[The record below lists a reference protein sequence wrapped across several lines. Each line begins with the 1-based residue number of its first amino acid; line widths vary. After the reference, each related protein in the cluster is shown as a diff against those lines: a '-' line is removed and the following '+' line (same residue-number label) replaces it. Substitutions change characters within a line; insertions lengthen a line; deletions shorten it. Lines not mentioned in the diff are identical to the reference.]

1 MSLIYSRSPFFIQ
14 SPTGDSTTVSL
25 YVWNGNS
32 SDVPTS
38 AQYTLT
44 KAHNSS
50 GKATFEVSELIRDYV
65 DQSFNGDYV
74 TEAVWVYI
82 SKSVTTGGGG
92 GTVTSDKYLATD
104 GYIDEDFVQYWITNS
119 DNNLKSDEV
128 LMSND
133 YISVPE
139 DTTAVIPTKDADMAV
154 FYKDGEVK
162 FISKLDNN
170 LVDNV
175 NPIDGWSAENV
186 SITEA
191 NIESPIGT
199 RDVSKI
205 TENSLNTFHFAS
217 KVLTPPASTNLV
229 YTIFLKKGTRTHA
242 YMYFRTYNNNNRYG
256 IAVNLENGT
265 ITDTEQSGAPTNVV
279 TDVVSYSDD
288 WYRAKI
294 RMYNVTGSTTL
305 LVGGD
310 DNGVITGGVNNTYQG
325 NGSGYIYVWGAQLEV
340 GDLET
345 PFDLNDSNSSGAIN
359 YATSAGQSASTFY
372 ARVMK
377 DGGTIIDENC
387 SDDIMEYVSE
397 LDIDEAHVIKSDGKV
412 EVISVETLPCNK
424 YENVKLTFVNKFG
437 ALQDIHFSAKTTE
450 SMSAKGSSYNSINFD
465 YDNLSNNYGSHS
477 VRDFNKNATVRHT
490 LNTDHLHESYSEVF
504 RQLIVSEEV
513 WMEHKGAVKPV
524 NVTTNSLQKKTHANN
539 GLVQFTVSV
548 KESHSLINN
557 IR

>member
-162 FISKLDNN
+162 FISE
-170 LVDNV
+170 LVDKNKISSSNDFTLNWGLGSALSLTEGQQSDVTNNNDAWLLSSNGSSGFSALSHSVSFSGTHTYSVFAKKGTNSVISLRSLSGTDCKAEFNLDSGTVISKANV
-175 NPIDGWSAENV
+175 I
-186 SITEA
+186 EA
-191 NIESPIGT
+191 NIKRDAGDWFRVYMTFSASNSNIYIYPNPIGT
-199 RDVSKI
+199 AD
-205 TENSLNTFHFAS
+205 A
-217 KVLTPPASTNLV
+217 
-229 YTIFLKKGTRTHA
+229 
-242 YMYFRTYNNNNRYG
+242 
-256 IAVNLENGT
+256 
-265 ITDTEQSGAPTNVV
+265 
-279 TDVVSYSDD
+279 
-288 WYRAKI
+288 
-294 RMYNVTGSTTL
+294 
-305 LVGGD
+305 GD
-310 DNGVITGGVNNTYQG
+310 I
-325 NGSGYIYVWGAQLEV
+325 YIQNAQLET
-340 GDLET
+340 GALTEY
-345 PFDLNDSNSSGAIN
+345 NGSDSHSSGAIN

-377 DGGTIIDENC
+377 DRGTIIDENC

-397 LDIDEAHVIKSDGKV
+397 LDIDEAHIIKSDGKV

-424 YENVKLTFVNKFG
+424 YENVRLTFVNKFG

-450 SMSAKGSSYNSINFD
+450 SMNGKGSSYNSINFD

-477 VRDFNKNATVRHT
+477 VRDFNKNATVSHT
-490 LNTDHLHESYSEVF
+490 LNTDYLHESYSEVF

-513 WMEHKGAVKPV
+513 WMEHKGSVKPV

>member
-14 SPTGDSTTVSL
+14 STSGSTATVSL

-82 SKSVTTGGGG
+82 SMVDGAGTGVSG
-92 GTVTSDKYLATD
+92 KYLATD
-104 GYIDEDFVQYWITNS
+104 GYIDEDFVQYWS
-119 DNNLKSDEV
+119 KSGNNLKSDEV

-139 DTTAVIPTKDADMAV
+139 DTTAVIPTKDAEMAV

-162 FISKLDNN
+162 YISELADKN
-170 LVDNV
+170 LQDS
-175 NPIDGWSAENV
+175 DLSSWSPV
-186 SITEA
+186 STTITYDYSV
-191 NIESPIGT
+191 SPIGSSGSVLVDLSNQNGS
-199 RDVSKI
+199 RVSFN
-205 TENSLNTFHFAS
+205 NSLTDG
-217 KVLTPPASTNLV
+217 TR
-229 YTIFLKKGTRTHA
+229 YTYSLHYKGTAGEKT
-242 YMYFRTYNNNNRYG
+242 YMYVLPQG
-256 IAVNLENGT
+256 GSAVAAGKL
-265 ITDTEQSGAPTNVV
+265 ITF
-279 TDVVSYSDD
+279 
-288 WYRAKI
+288 
-294 RMYNVTGSTTL
+294 TGSWQREYVTFTA
-305 LVGGD
+305 G
-310 DNGVITGGVNNTYQG
+310 NTNNYTYLFDTRQD
-325 NGSGYIYVWGAQLEV
+325 SSTDASSFEVWGNQLEV
-340 GDLET
+340 GQTMT
-345 PFDLNDSNSSGAIN
+345 PYSAKDTESIGAIN

-377 DGGTIIDENC
+377 DGGTIIDEKC

-397 LDIDEAHVIKSDGKV
+397 LDIDEAHIIKSDGKV
-412 EVISVETLPCNK
+412 EVVSVETLPCNK
-424 YENVKLTFVNKFG
+424 YENVRLTFVNKFG

-450 SMSAKGSSYNSINFD
+450 SMTRKGEHYNSINFD
-465 YDNLSNNYGSHS
+465 YDNLSNNYGRHS
-477 VRDFNKNATVRHT
+477 VRNFNNNATIRHT
-490 LNTDHLHESYSEVF
+490 LNTDYVHESYSEVF
-504 RQLIVSEEV
+504 RQLIVSEQV

-524 NVTTNSLQKKTHANN
+524 NVTTDSLQKKTHANN
-539 GLVQFTVSV
+539 GLVQFTISV

>member
-1 MSLIYSRSPFFIQ
+1 MSLIYTRSPFFIQ
-14 SPTGDSTTVSL
+14 STSGDSTIVSL

-32 SDVPTS
+32 SSVPSS

-44 KAHNSS
+44 KTHNSS

-82 SKSVTTGGGG
+82 SMSVSSGGGG
-92 GTVTSDKYLATD
+92 GTVSSDKYLATD
-104 GYIDEDFVQYWITNS
+104 GYIDEDFVQYWSSNS

-162 FISKLDNN
+162 YISELANKN
-170 LVDNV
+170 L
-175 NPIDGWSAENV
+175 IDYSEDFSSWDKTNV
-186 SITEA
+186 SVSE
-191 NIESPIGT
+191 EPIQPPLDGNKA
-199 RDVSKI
+199 SKMS
-205 TENSLNTFHFAS
+205 ENSISSEHYAEIPFAMTS
-217 KVLTPPASTNLV
+217 GSYSFSVFAKSDGNRDLRIRPVHIGADQGST
-229 YTIFLKKGTRTHA
+229 TQ
-242 YMYFRTYNNNNRYG
+242 
-256 IAVNLENGT
+256 VNFDLSNGT
-265 ITDTEQSGAPTNVV
+265 INSSVASHATAHIRDFGGG
-279 TDVVSYSDD
+279 
-288 WYRAKI
+288 WYRCVLNI
-294 RMYNVTGSTTL
+294 TVTGTITSSAHRLQLSANGNYVYT
-305 LVGGD
+305 GD
-310 DNGVITGGVNNTYQG
+310 
-325 NGSGYIYVWGAQLEV
+325 GSIGIYLWGAQVEKSNNAT
-340 GDLET
+340 EY
-345 PFDLNDSNSSGAIN
+345 NASDSSSSGAIN

-372 ARVMK
+372 ARVIRT
-377 DGGTIIDENC
+377 GGTIIDENC

-424 YENVKLTFVNKFG
+424 YENVRLTFVNKFG

-490 LNTDHLHESYSEVF
+490 LNTDYLHESYSEVF
-504 RQLIVSEEV
+504 RQLVVSEEV
-513 WMEHKGAVKPV
+513 WMEHKGNVRPV

>member
-14 SPTGDSTTVSL
+14 STNGSTATVSL

-32 SDVPTS
+32 SSVPTS

-82 SKSVTTGGGG
+82 SMVDGAGTGVSG
-92 GTVTSDKYLATD
+92 KYLATD
-104 GYIDEDFVQYWITNS
+104 GYIDEDFVQYWSKS

-162 FISKLDNN
+162 YISELTDKNLQDNSHSSW
-170 LVDNV
+170 LAVDTTL
-175 NPIDGWSAENV
+175 
-186 SITEA
+186 TEEHS
-191 NIESPIGT
+191 ESPIGGSDSLLLELSNQNGS
-199 RDVSKI
+199 RVNLN
-205 TENSLNTFHFAS
+205 NSLTEGT
-217 KVLTPPASTNLV
+217 K
-229 YTIFLKKGTRTHA
+229 YTYSLYYKGTAGEKT
-242 YMYFRTYNNNNRYG
+242 YMYALPQGGSAVAAGKLITFTGNWQREHITFTAGNTNNYTYFF
-256 IAVNLENGT
+256 
-265 ITDTEQSGAPTNVV
+265 DTRQDSDTNA
-279 TDVVSYSDD
+279 SSFE
-288 WYRAKI
+288 
-294 RMYNVTGSTTL
+294 
-305 LVGGD
+305 
-310 DNGVITGGVNNTYQG
+310 
-325 NGSGYIYVWGAQLEV
+325 VWGNQLEV
-340 GDLET
+340 GET
-345 PFDLNDSNSSGAIN
+345 MTPYNAKDTESRGAIN

-387 SDDIMEYVSE
+387 SDEIMEYVSE

-424 YENVKLTFVNKFG
+424 YENVRLTFVNKFG

-450 SMSAKGSSYNSINFD
+450 SMTGKGSSYNSINFD

-477 VRDFNKNATVRHT
+477 VRDFNKNATIRHT
-490 LNTDHLHESYSEVF
+490 LNTDYLNESYSEVF

-539 GLVQFTVSV
+539 GLIQFSVTV

>member
-14 SPTGDSTTVSL
+14 STSGSTATASL

-32 SDVPTS
+32 ADVPTS

-82 SKSVTTGGGG
+82 SMADGAGTGVSG
-92 GTVTSDKYLATD
+92 KYLATD
-104 GYIDEDFVQYWITNS
+104 GYIDEDFVQYWSKS
-119 DNNLKSDEV
+119 DNSLKSDEV

-162 FISKLDNN
+162 FISELAGKNLIDSSVNYFDGSWTGARISEGSTIISPDGSNTAHKLIPDTSNNTHFREYAYNSASAGTYTASAFFKKDEHNTASIRIASNSASDRYTVRFNLDNGSLIASGTIGSPTGTAYEIKDYGN
-170 LVDNV
+170 
-175 NPIDGWSAENV
+175 GWYRLSV
-186 SITEA
+186 SITHSSG
-191 NIESPIGT
+191 NIYMLPSVAPSTATG
-199 RDVSKI
+199 D
-205 TENSLNTFHFAS
+205 F
-217 KVLTPPASTNLV
+217 PAF
-229 YTIFLKKGTRTHA
+229 I
-242 YMYFRTYNNNNRYG
+242 
-256 IAVNLENGT
+256 
-265 ITDTEQSGAPTNVV
+265 
-279 TDVVSYSDD
+279 
-288 WYRAKI
+288 
-294 RMYNVTGSTTL
+294 
-305 LVGGD
+305 
-310 DNGVITGGVNNTYQG
+310 G
-325 NGSGYIYVWGAQLEV
+325 NGSDGAYSWGAQLEAGAV
-340 GDLET
+340 ATQYNDS
-345 PFDLNDSNSSGAIN
+345 DSNSSGAIN

-377 DGGTIIDENC
+377 EGGTIIDENC

-424 YENVKLTFVNKFG
+424 YENVRLTFVNKFG
-437 ALQDIHFSAKTTE
+437 ALQDVHFSAKTTE
-450 SMSAKGSSYNSINFD
+450 SMTRKGEHYNSINFD
-465 YDNLSNNYGSHS
+465 YDNLSNNYGRHS
-477 VRDFNKNATVRHT
+477 VRDFNNNATVRHT
-490 LNTDHLHESYSEVF
+490 LNTDYLHESYSEVF
-504 RQLIVSEEV
+504 RQLIVSEQV
-513 WMEHKGAVKPV
+513 WMEHKGNVKPV

-539 GLVQFTVSV
+539 GLVQFSVSV

>member
-1 MSLIYSRSPFFIQ
+1 MSLIYTRSPFFIQ
-14 SPTGDSTTVSL
+14 SPSGDSTIVSL

-32 SDVPTS
+32 SSVPSS

-44 KAHNSS
+44 KTHNSS
-50 GKATFEVSELIRDYV
+50 GNATFEVSELIRDYV

-82 SKSVTTGGGG
+82 SMSVTSGGGG
-92 GTVTSDKYLATD
+92 GTVSSDKYLATD
-104 GYIDEDFVQYWITNS
+104 GYVDEDFVQYWNSNS

-139 DTTAVIPTKDADMAV
+139 DTTAMIPTKDADMAV

-162 FISKLDNN
+162 YISELADKNVVLNSETFYSWSSGN
-170 LVDNV
+170 SLVTSDV
-175 NPIDGWSAENV
+175 
-186 SITEA
+186 EA
-191 NIESPIGT
+191 SPIGDSYADRLNKT
-199 RDVSKI
+199 SSYDSIGNSGIPTTSGVAYTFSIYVKKDAGSFISLRLAGGSNDVRKEFNLTTLAVTDGAAANQNGFIGSKI
-205 TENSLNTFHFAS
+205 E
-217 KVLTPPASTNLV
+217 
-229 YTIFLKKGTRTHA
+229 TIG
-242 YMYFRTYNNNNRYG
+242 
-256 IAVNLENGT
+256 
-265 ITDTEQSGAPTNVV
+265 S
-279 TDVVSYSDD
+279 D
-288 WYRAKI
+288 WYRVS
-294 RMYNVTGSTTL
+294 MTCTTGSTSTNVNIYAGE
-305 LVGGD
+305 VG
-310 DNGVITGGVNNTYQG
+310 NTTNDGQ
-325 NGSGYIYVWGAQLEV
+325 IIIFGAQLEKSPHPT
-340 GDLET
+340 EY
-345 PFDLNDSNSSGAIN
+345 NNIDSNSSGAIN

-424 YENVKLTFVNKFG
+424 YENVRLTFVNKFG

-465 YDNLSNNYGSHS
+465 YDNLSNNYGRHS

-490 LNTDHLHESYSEVF
+490 LNTDYLHESYSEVF

-513 WMEHKGAVKPV
+513 WMEHKGTVKPV

>member
-1 MSLIYSRSPFFIQ
+1 MSLIYTRSPFFIQ
-14 SPTGDSTTVSL
+14 STSGSTATVSL

-32 SDVPTS
+32 ADVPTS

-44 KAHNSS
+44 KAHNSE

-82 SKSVTTGGGG
+82 SMADGDGTG
-92 GTVTSDKYLATD
+92 VSDKYLATD
-104 GYIDEDFVQYWITNS
+104 GYIDEDFVQYWSKS
-119 DNNLKSDEV
+119 DNSLKSDEV

-162 FISKLDNN
+162 FISELADKNLLDDSENFDRWTLN
-170 LVDNV
+170 GDSIIETTELAFGKSVWTLTESGSSFLGIYQSVGSTGTLTGSALVKANTSGLFRLRFGSPV
-175 NPIDGWSAENV
+175 NKNV
-186 SITEA
+186 SFDLNTGTITS
-191 NIESPIGT
+191 ESP
-199 RDVSKI
+199 
-205 TENSLNTFHFAS
+205 EA
-217 KVLTPPASTNLV
+217 
-229 YTIFLKKGTRTHA
+229 
-242 YMYFRTYNNNNRYG
+242 
-256 IAVNLENGT
+256 NGT
-265 ITDTEQSGAPTNVV
+265 IKNYGDGWYLCTTSVTTTSSSSFTIYTHSGSVDIV
-279 TDVVSYSDD
+279 Y
-288 WYRAKI
+288 
-294 RMYNVTGSTTL
+294 
-305 LVGGD
+305 
-310 DNGVITGGVNNTYQG
+310 
-325 NGSGYIYVWGAQLEV
+325 AQLEAGGV
-340 GDLET
+340 ATEYNISDT
-345 PFDLNDSNSSGAIN
+345 NSSGAIN

-424 YENVKLTFVNKFG
+424 YENVRLTFVNKFG

-450 SMSAKGSSYNSINFD
+450 SMTGKGSSYNSINFD

-490 LNTDHLHESYSEVF
+490 LNTDYLHESYSEVF

-513 WMEHKGAVKPV
+513 WMEHKGTVKPV

>member
-1 MSLIYSRSPFFIQ
+1 MSLIYTRSPFFIQ
-14 SPTGDSTTVSL
+14 STSGSTANVSL

-32 SDVPTS
+32 SSVPTS
-38 AQYTLT
+38 AQYSLS
-44 KAHNSS
+44 KSHNSD

-82 SKSVTTGGGG
+82 SMADGAGTGVSV
-92 GTVTSDKYLATD
+92 KYLATD
-104 GYIDEDFVQYWITNS
+104 GYIDEDFVQYWSKS

-128 LMSND
+128 LISND

-162 FISKLDNN
+162 YISELADKN
-170 LVDNV
+170 LFEDATDFSRSYWTKYDTSIDSNEVKA
-175 NPIDGWSAENV
+175 PITNDYADLLKEDSGTSTHQLGRLFSFTSGKKYSVSIFVKGNGRNLQIRAGNTNTWRGQAIFNTGTGIVISTTYGSAKMESYGDGWFRCILSG
-186 SITEA
+186 EA
-191 NIESPIGT
+191 LATS
-199 RDVSKI
+199 
-205 TENSLNTFHFAS
+205 
-217 KVLTPPASTNLV
+217 STNINFGL
-229 YTIFLKKGTRTHA
+229 ISGT
-242 YMYFRTYNNNNRYG
+242 
-256 IAVNLENGT
+256 
-265 ITDTEQSGAPTNVV
+265 
-279 TDVVSYSDD
+279 
-288 WYRAKI
+288 
-294 RMYNVTGSTTL
+294 STTSY
-305 LVGGD
+305 
-310 DNGVITGGVNNTYQG
+310 TC
-325 NGSGYIYVWGAQLEV
+325 NGSSGVYIWGAQAEV
-340 GDLET
+340 GAYASPYD
-345 PFDLNDSNSSGAIN
+345 DSDSNSSGAIN

-377 DGGTIIDENC
+377 DGGTVIDKNC

-424 YENVKLTFVNKFG
+424 YENARLTFVNKFG

-490 LNTDHLHESYSEVF
+490 LNTDYLHESYSEVF

-513 WMEHKGAVKPV
+513 WMEHKGSVRPV

>member
-1 MSLIYSRSPFFIQ
+1 
-14 SPTGDSTTVSL
+14 
-25 YVWNGNS
+25 
-32 SDVPTS
+32 VPSS

-82 SKSVTTGGGG
+82 SMADGAGTGVSG
-92 GTVTSDKYLATD
+92 KYLATD
-104 GYIDEDFVQYWITNS
+104 GYIDEDFVQYWSKS

-139 DTTAVIPTKDADMAV
+139 DTTAMIPTKDADMAV

-162 FISKLDNN
+162 FISELADKN
-170 LVDNV
+170 LVLSSNDFESN
-175 NPIDGWSAENV
+175 WSFTRSSV
-186 SITEA
+186 SEGY
-191 NIESPIGT
+191 ESPSGSTKAWAFIDDANNSTHLMVQSLSVGSSEHT
-199 RDVSKI
+199 FSIFAKKGSKDFLAVRFDSSSVDYAYF
-205 TENSLNTFHFAS
+205 NLNTGTLGSVDSDYTSAS
-217 KVLTPPASTNLV
+217 
-229 YTIFLKKGTRTHA
+229 IED
-242 YMYFRTYNNNNRYG
+242 YG
-256 IAVNLENGT
+256 NG
-265 ITDTEQSGAPTNVV
+265 
-279 TDVVSYSDD
+279 
-288 WYRAKI
+288 WYRCI
-294 RMYNVTGSTTL
+294 LTRVTGSGSNQVVLYSTESD
-305 LVGGD
+305 GD
-310 DNGVITGGVNNTYQG
+310 ITYAGSSDEAIYIYGCQVELGAVATEY
-325 NGSGYIYVWGAQLEV
+325 NGS
-340 GDLET
+340 
-345 PFDLNDSNSSGAIN
+345 DSSSSGAIN

-372 ARVMK
+372 ARVIRT
-377 DGGTIIDENC
+377 GGTIIDENC

-397 LDIDEAHVIKSDGKV
+397 LDIDEAHIIKSDGKV

-424 YENVKLTFVNKFG
+424 YENVRLTFVNKFG
-437 ALQDIHFSAKTTE
+437 ALQDVHFSAKTTE
-450 SMSAKGSSYNSINFD
+450 SMSSKGSSYNSINFD

-490 LNTDHLHESYSEVF
+490 LNTDYLHESYSEVF

-513 WMEHKGAVKPV
+513 WMEHKGTVKPV

-539 GLVQFTVSV
+539 GLVQFTISV

>member
-14 SPTGDSTTVSL
+14 STSGSTATVSL

-32 SDVPTS
+32 SSVPSS

-65 DQSFNGDYV
+65 DQSFSGDYV

-82 SKSVTTGGGG
+82 SMADGAGTG
-92 GTVTSDKYLATD
+92 VSDKYLATD
-104 GYIDEDFVQYWITNS
+104 GYIDEDFVQYWSKS

-139 DTTAVIPTKDADMAV
+139 DTTAMIPTKDADMAV

-162 FISKLDNN
+162 FISELADKN
-170 LVDNV
+170 LVLSSNDFESN
-175 NPIDGWSAENV
+175 WSFTRSSV
-186 SITEA
+186 SEGY
-191 NIESPIGT
+191 ESPSGSTKAWAFIDDANNSTHLMVQSLSIGSSEHT
-199 RDVSKI
+199 FSIFAKKGSKDFLAVRFDSSSVDYAYF
-205 TENSLNTFHFAS
+205 NLNTGTLGSVDSDYTSAS
-217 KVLTPPASTNLV
+217 
-229 YTIFLKKGTRTHA
+229 IED
-242 YMYFRTYNNNNRYG
+242 YG
-256 IAVNLENGT
+256 NG
-265 ITDTEQSGAPTNVV
+265 
-279 TDVVSYSDD
+279 
-288 WYRAKI
+288 WYRCI
-294 RMYNVTGSTTL
+294 LTRVTGSGSNQVVLYSTESD
-305 LVGGD
+305 GD
-310 DNGVITGGVNNTYQG
+310 ITYAGSSDEAIYIYGCQVELGAVATEY
-325 NGSGYIYVWGAQLEV
+325 NGS
-340 GDLET
+340 
-345 PFDLNDSNSSGAIN
+345 DSSSSGAIN

-372 ARVMK
+372 ARVIRT
-377 DGGTIIDENC
+377 GGTIIDENC

-397 LDIDEAHVIKSDGKV
+397 LDIDEAHIIKSDGKV

-424 YENVKLTFVNKFG
+424 YENVRLTFVNKFG

-490 LNTDHLHESYSEVF
+490 LNTDYLHESYSEVF

-513 WMEHKGAVKPV
+513 WMEHKGSVRPV

-539 GLVQFTVSV
+539 GLVQFTISV

>member
-14 SPTGDSTTVSL
+14 STSGSTATVSL
-25 YVWNGNS
+25 FVWNGNS
-32 SDVPTS
+32 SSVPAS

-82 SKSVTTGGGG
+82 SMADGAGTGVSG
-92 GTVTSDKYLATD
+92 KYLATD
-104 GYIDEDFVQYWITNS
+104 GYVDEDFVQYWSKS

-139 DTTAVIPTKDADMAV
+139 DTTAMIPTKDADMAV
-154 FYKDGEVK
+154 FYKDGDIK
-162 FISKLDNN
+162 FISELAGKN
-170 LVDNV
+170 LSPNTDISEFQLTALTASGEYIS
-175 NPIDGWSAENV
+175 NPFGEQAEKISETAGGSV
-186 SITEA
+186 RLAYDFHPTISGQAYTYSVYVKDA
-191 NIESPIGT
+191 GT
-199 RDVSKI
+199 RYI
-205 TENSLNTFHFAS
+205 Q
-217 KVLTPPASTNLV
+217 
-229 YTIFLKKGTRTHA
+229 
-242 YMYFRTYNNNNRYG
+242 M
-256 IAVNLENGT
+256 
-265 ITDTEQSGAPTNVV
+265 
-279 TDVVSYSDD
+279 
-288 WYRAKI
+288 
-294 RMYNVTGSTTL
+294 TGSTGFGSNYTNFDIL
-305 LVGGD
+305 D
-310 DNGVITGGVNNTYQG
+310 GVITYTNGGSPTIESIGSDGWYRISLTLTSTSTGSSNRIIFCFVESGTSSRAQYYTGNTSDG
-325 NGSGYIYVWGAQLEV
+325 IYMSRPQMERFNVPTEYNEV
-340 GDLET
+340 
-345 PFDLNDSNSSGAIN
+345 DSNSSGAIN
-359 YATSAGQSASTFY
+359 YATSAGHSASTFY

-424 YENVKLTFVNKFG
+424 YENARLTFVNKFG

-450 SMSAKGSSYNSINFD
+450 SMTSKGSSYNSINFD
-465 YDNLSNNYGSHS
+465 YDNLSNNYGRHS

-490 LNTDHLHESYSEVF
+490 LNTDYLHESYSEVF

-513 WMEHKGAVKPV
+513 WMEHKGSVKPV

-539 GLVQFTVSV
+539 GLVQFTISV

>member
-14 SPTGDSTTVSL
+14 STSGSTATVSL

-32 SDVPTS
+32 SSVPAS

-44 KAHNSS
+44 KAHNSE

-65 DQSFNGDYV
+65 DQSFNGDYI

-82 SKSVTTGGGG
+82 SMVDGAGTGVSG
-92 GTVTSDKYLATD
+92 KYLATD
-104 GYIDEDFVQYWITNS
+104 GYIDEDFVQYWSKS
-119 DNNLKSDEV
+119 DNSLKSDEV
-128 LMSND
+128 LISND

-162 FISKLDNN
+162 FISELADKN
-170 LVDNV
+170 
-175 NPIDGWSAENV
+175 
-186 SITEA
+186 SITHGEDFGDSSWTKT
-191 NIESPIGT
+191 NSTITDNQIISPYGTKTADKYTHGGSSASNYVFSDIGAVT
-199 RDVSKI
+199 SGTKY
-205 TENSLNTFHFAS
+205 TFSVF
-217 KVLTPPASTNLV
+217 V
-229 YTIFLKKGTRTHA
+229 KKGTGTFVQLLYSSTGFGSLHQN
-242 YMYFRTYNNNNRYG
+242 FD
-256 IAVNLENGT
+256 IENGT
-265 ITDTEQSGAPTNVV
+265 IGSSSGDVDAFIESYPDGWYRIGITDTATSNTSANALISLSQSNSSSRLT
-279 TDVVSYSDD
+279 SFISSD
-288 WYRAKI
+288 YF
-294 RMYNVTGSTTL
+294 
-305 LVGGD
+305 
-310 DNGVITGGVNNTYQG
+310 
-325 NGSGYIYVWGAQLEV
+325 YVWGAQAEK
-340 GDLET
+340 GEYPT
-345 PFDLNDSNSSGAIN
+345 EYNSNDSNSSGAIN

-387 SDDIMEYVSE
+387 SDEIMEYVSE
-397 LDIDEAHVIKSDGKV
+397 LDIDEAHIIKSDGKV
-412 EVISVETLPCNK
+412 EVITVETLPCNK
-424 YENVKLTFVNKFG
+424 YENVRLTFVNKFG

-450 SMSAKGSSYNSINFD
+450 SMSSKGDSYNSINFD

-477 VRDFNKNATVRHT
+477 VRDFNKNATIRHT
-490 LNTDHLHESYSEVF
+490 LNTDYLHESYSEVF

-513 WMEHKGAVKPV
+513 WMEHKGTVKPV

-539 GLVQFTVSV
+539 GLVQFSVTV

>member
-14 SPTGDSTTVSL
+14 STSGSTATVSL
-25 YVWNGNS
+25 FVWNGNS
-32 SDVPTS
+32 ADVPTS

-50 GKATFEVSELIRDYV
+50 GKATFEASELIRDYV

-82 SKSVTTGGGG
+82 SMADGAGTGVSG
-92 GTVTSDKYLATD
+92 KYLATD
-104 GYIDEDFVQYWITNS
+104 GYIDEDFVQYWSKS

-139 DTTAVIPTKDADMAV
+139 DTTAMIPTKDAATAV

-162 FISKLDNN
+162 FISYLSGKN
-170 LVDNV
+170 
-175 NPIDGWSAENV
+175 
-186 SITEA
+186 
-191 NIESPIGT
+191 
-199 RDVSKI
+199 KI
-205 TENSLNTFHFAS
+205 SSSNDFSLNWSVGSALSVSNGQSGVYGEYDSWLLSSNGSSGFSALSHSVSFSGTHTYSVFA
-217 KVLTPPASTNLV
+217 
-229 YTIFLKKGTRTHA
+229 KKGT
-242 YMYFRTYNNNNRYG
+242 NS
-256 IAVNLENGT
+256 T
-265 ITDTEQSGAPTNVV
+265 ITLRSLSGLDSRAQFDLDSGVLSSSSNVV
-279 TDVVSYSDD
+279 DTSIQSFNDGWFRVSMTINASNSN
-288 WYRAKI
+288 I
-294 RMYNVTGSTTL
+294 
-305 LVGGD
+305 
-310 DNGVITGGVNNTYQG
+310 
-325 NGSGYIYVWGAQLEV
+325 YIYPNTIGVADSGNIYIQNAQLEA
-340 GDLET
+340 GGLTEYSA
-345 PFDLNDSNSSGAIN
+345 NDSNSSGAIN

-424 YENVKLTFVNKFG
+424 YENVRLTFVNKFG

-450 SMSAKGSSYNSINFD
+450 SMNSKGSNYNSINFD
-465 YDNLSNNYGSHS
+465 YDNLSNNYGRHS

-490 LNTDHLHESYSEVF
+490 LNTDYLHESYSEVF

-513 WMEHKGAVKPV
+513 WMEHKGTVKPV

-539 GLVQFTVSV
+539 GLVQFTISV

>member
-14 SPTGDSTTVSL
+14 STSGSTATVSL

-32 SDVPTS
+32 SSVPSS

-65 DQSFNGDYV
+65 DQSFSGDYV

-82 SKSVTTGGGG
+82 SMADGAGTG
-92 GTVTSDKYLATD
+92 VSDKYLATD
-104 GYIDEDFVQYWITNS
+104 GYIDEDFVQYWSKS

-139 DTTAVIPTKDADMAV
+139 DTTAMIPTKDADMAV

-162 FISKLDNN
+162 FISELADKN
-170 LVDNV
+170 LVLSSNDFESN
-175 NPIDGWSAENV
+175 WSFTRSSV
-186 SITEA
+186 SEGY
-191 NIESPIGT
+191 ESPSGSTKAWAFIDDANNSTHLMVQSLSIGSSEHT
-199 RDVSKI
+199 FSIFAKKGSKDFLAVRFDSSSVDYAYF
-205 TENSLNTFHFAS
+205 NLNTGTLGSVDSDYTSAS
-217 KVLTPPASTNLV
+217 
-229 YTIFLKKGTRTHA
+229 IED
-242 YMYFRTYNNNNRYG
+242 YG
-256 IAVNLENGT
+256 NG
-265 ITDTEQSGAPTNVV
+265 
-279 TDVVSYSDD
+279 
-288 WYRAKI
+288 WYRCI
-294 RMYNVTGSTTL
+294 LTRVTGSGSNQVVLYSTESD
-305 LVGGD
+305 GD
-310 DNGVITGGVNNTYQG
+310 ITYAGSSDEAIYIYGCQVELGAVATEY
-325 NGSGYIYVWGAQLEV
+325 NGS
-340 GDLET
+340 
-345 PFDLNDSNSSGAIN
+345 DSSSSGAIN

-372 ARVMK
+372 ARVIRT
-377 DGGTIIDENC
+377 GGTIIDENC

-397 LDIDEAHVIKSDGKV
+397 LDIDEAHIIKSDGKV

-424 YENVKLTFVNKFG
+424 YENVRLTFVNKFG

-450 SMSAKGSSYNSINFD
+450 STSAKGSSYNSINFD

-490 LNTDHLHESYSEVF
+490 LNTDYLHESYSEVF

-513 WMEHKGAVKPV
+513 WMEHKGNVRPV

-539 GLVQFTVSV
+539 GLVQFTISV

>member
-1 MSLIYSRSPFFIQ
+1 MSLIYTRSPFFIQ
-14 SPTGDSTTVSL
+14 STSGSTANVSL

-32 SDVPTS
+32 SSVPSS
-38 AQYTLT
+38 AQYSLS
-44 KAHNSS
+44 KSHNSD

-82 SKSVTTGGGG
+82 SMVDGAGTG
-92 GTVTSDKYLATD
+92 VSDKYLATD
-104 GYIDEDFVQYWITNS
+104 GYIDEDFVQYWSKS

-139 DTTAVIPTKDADMAV
+139 DTTAVIPTKDADTAV
-154 FYKDGEVK
+154 FYRDGEVK
-162 FISKLDNN
+162 FISELANKNLIQGSEDFSHWSKLGTSFTVTENED
-170 LVDNV
+170 V
-175 NPIDGWSAENV
+175 NPFGNSGSYTINVTNNDNILYKSIGGLSSNKSGWNFSLYAKGSGSFDMNVRLNSSQTTTETKLLSDEWTRFDVSVSIDTTVTSAEGYV
-186 SITEA
+186 E
-191 NIESPIGT
+191 
-199 RDVSKI
+199 
-205 TENSLNTFHFAS
+205 LNTSSSYKVFGAQVESSAS
-217 KVLTPPASTNLV
+217 
-229 YTIFLKKGTRTHA
+229 
-242 YMYFRTYNNNNRYG
+242 
-256 IAVNLENGT
+256 
-265 ITDTEQSGAPTNVV
+265 PTN
-279 TDVVSYSDD
+279 YS
-288 WYRAKI
+288 
-294 RMYNVTGSTTL
+294 S
-305 LVGGD
+305 
-310 DNGVITGGVNNTYQG
+310 
-325 NGSGYIYVWGAQLEV
+325 
-340 GDLET
+340 
-345 PFDLNDSNSSGAIN
+345 NDSNSSGAIN

-424 YENVKLTFVNKFG
+424 YENVRLTFVNKFG

-490 LNTDHLHESYSEVF
+490 LNTDYLHESYSEVF

-513 WMEHKGAVKPV
+513 WMEHKGSVRPV

>member
-14 SPTGDSTTVSL
+14 STSGSTATVSL

-32 SDVPTS
+32 SSVPTS

-82 SKSVTTGGGG
+82 SMADGAGTGVSG
-92 GTVTSDKYLATD
+92 KYLATD
-104 GYIDEDFVQYWITNS
+104 GYIDEDFVQYWSKS

-128 LMSND
+128 LISND

-162 FISKLDNN
+162 FISELADKNF
-170 LVDNV
+170 
-175 NPIDGWSAENV
+175 
-186 SITEA
+186 IT
-191 NIESPIGT
+191 
-199 RDVSKI
+199 
-205 TENSLNTFHFAS
+205 
-217 KVLTPPASTNLV
+217 
-229 YTIFLKKGTRTHA
+229 
-242 YMYFRTYNNNNRYG
+242 
-256 IAVNLENGT
+256 
-265 ITDTEQSGAPTNVV
+265 
-279 TDVVSYSDD
+279 YSED
-288 WYRAKI
+288 
-294 RMYNVTGSTTL
+294 L
-305 LVGGD
+305 
-310 DNGVITGGVNNTYQG
+310 TGGVKNAVTATANTTEATDPSGNNNATKFQVTASGVDAYSRTQYTAALTDFSCSVYVKASEG
-325 NGSGYIYVWGAQLEV
+325 QKFQIFMARDSYAQIVNGDLITCTGDWQRVEFSGTFNTTSSTVVFGIEFGHSSTDSVSGQVYYCWGAQLESGGAV
-340 GDLET
+340 TEYS
-345 PFDLNDSNSSGAIN
+345 PSDSNSSGAIN

-377 DGGTIIDENC
+377 DGGTVIDENC

-424 YENVKLTFVNKFG
+424 YENVRLTFVNKFG

-450 SMSAKGSSYNSINFD
+450 SMSSKGSGYNSINFD

-490 LNTDHLHESYSEVF
+490 LNTDYLHESYSEVF

-513 WMEHKGAVKPV
+513 WMEHKGTVKPV

>member
-14 SPTGDSTTVSL
+14 STSGSTATVSL
-25 YVWNGNS
+25 YVWSGNS
-32 SDVPTS
+32 SSVPAS

-74 TEAVWVYI
+74 TEAVWLYV
-82 SKSVTTGGGG
+82 SMVDGAGTGVSG
-92 GTVTSDKYLATD
+92 KYLATD
-104 GYIDEDFVQYWITNS
+104 GYIDEDFVQYWSKS

-133 YISVPE
+133 FISVPD
-139 DTTAVIPTKDADMAV
+139 DTTAMIPTKDADMAV

-162 FISKLDNN
+162 FISELAGKN
-170 LVDNV
+170 LFEYSEDFTNAVWFKNEASL
-175 NPIDGWSAENV
+175 SANE
-186 SITEA
+186 
-191 NIESPIGT
+191 IESPY
-199 RDVSKI
+199 SSLSAEKI
-205 TENSLNTFHFAS
+205 TNTGTAPYVRYTYIHNTNKSYSVSIFAKAGNIDYLYIRALAISGSPFAS
-217 KVLTPPASTNLV
+217 FNINEGVL
-229 YTIFLKKGTRTHA
+229 G
-242 YMYFRTYNNNNRYG
+242 
-256 IAVNLENGT
+256 
-265 ITDTEQSGAPTNVV
+265 
-279 TDVVSYSDD
+279 DVDAGLSADINSFGDG
-288 WYRAKI
+288 WYRC
-294 RMYNVTGSTTL
+294 MLTYTTSGSIPNNL
-305 LVGGD
+305 IDIGISNS
-310 DNGVITGGVNNTYQG
+310 DNSRNAT
-325 NGSGYIYVWGAQLEV
+325 SGEYAYIFGAQLEQKSYSS
-340 GDLET
+340 EYSAS
-345 PFDLNDSNSSGAIN
+345 DSNSSGAIN

-387 SDDIMEYVSE
+387 SDEIMEYVSE
-397 LDIDEAHVIKSDGKV
+397 LDIDEAHIIKSDGKV

-424 YENVKLTFVNKFG
+424 YENVRLTFVNKFG

-450 SMSAKGSSYNSINFD
+450 SMASKGSSYNSINFD

-490 LNTDHLHESYSEVF
+490 LNTDYLHESYSEVF

-513 WMEHKGAVKPV
+513 WMEHKGTVKPV

-539 GLVQFTVSV
+539 GLVQFTISV

>member
-14 SPTGDSTTVSL
+14 STSGSTATVSL

-32 SDVPTS
+32 SSVPAS

-44 KAHNSS
+44 KAHNSE

-82 SKSVTTGGGG
+82 SVADGAGTGVSG
-92 GTVTSDKYLATD
+92 KYLATD
-104 GYIDEDFVQYWITNS
+104 GYIDEDFVQYWSKS

-128 LMSND
+128 LISND

-162 FISKLDNN
+162 YISELANKNLITNSEQFVDAPVGNTNMDLFSGVITNNNTTSPDGNNKGMKYEISSGSGAKLRIYQSDLSTSDNTTF
-170 LVDNV
+170 
-175 NPIDGWSAENV
+175 
-186 SITEA
+186 SIYA
-191 NIESPIGT
+191 
-199 RDVSKI
+199 
-205 TENSLNTFHFAS
+205 
-217 KVLTPPASTNLV
+217 
-229 YTIFLKKGTRTHA
+229 KKGTTDSLSISVS
-242 YMYFRTYNNNNRYG
+242 G
-256 IAVNLENGT
+256 GT
-265 ITDTEQSGAPTNVV
+265 TV
-279 TDVVSYSDD
+279 
-288 WYRAKI
+288 
-294 RMYNVTGSTTL
+294 STTL
-305 LVGGD
+305 TEEWERISTTSTSNSSKFLDVDVSGSVGEYVYLFGMQAE
-310 DNGVITGGVNNTYQG
+310 TGSN
-325 NGSGYIYVWGAQLEV
+325 
-340 GDLET
+340 ET
-345 PFDLNDSNSSGAIN
+345 EYNASDSTSSGAIN

-377 DGGTIIDENC
+377 DGGTIIDEKC

-424 YENVKLTFVNKFG
+424 YENVRLTFVNKFG

-450 SMSAKGSSYNSINFD
+450 STTGKGSSYNSINFD

-490 LNTDHLHESYSEVF
+490 LNTDYLHESYSEVF

-513 WMEHKGAVKPV
+513 WMEHKGTVKPV

-539 GLVQFTVSV
+539 GLVQFTISV

>member
-1 MSLIYSRSPFFIQ
+1 MSLIYTRSPFFIQ
-14 SPTGDSTTVSL
+14 STSGSTATVSL

-32 SDVPTS
+32 SDVPSTP
-38 AQYTLT
+38 QYSLS
-44 KAHNSS
+44 KSHNSD

-82 SKSVTTGGGG
+82 SMADGAGTG
-92 GTVTSDKYLATD
+92 VSSKYLATD
-104 GYIDEDFVQYWITNS
+104 GYIDEDFVQYWSKS
-119 DNNLKSDEV
+119 DSNLKSDEV

-139 DTTAVIPTKDADMAV
+139 DTTAMIPTKDADIAV
-154 FYKDGEVK
+154 FYKEGEVK
-162 FISKLDNN
+162 FISELADKN
-170 LVDNV
+170 LLANSETFYSWSSGSSLITSNVENSPIGYSYADRLNKTSSFSSIGNPGIPTAAGVDYTLSLYVKKDSGSFISLRLAGGSNDV
-175 NPIDGWSAENV
+175 RKEFNLNTFAVTDGTAGNQNGFITSKIETIGSDWYRV
-186 SITEA
+186 SITCTA
-191 NIESPIGT
+191 NT
-199 RDVSKI
+199 
-205 TENSLNTFHFAS
+205 T
-217 KVLTPPASTNLV
+217 
-229 YTIFLKKGTRTHA
+229 
-242 YMYFRTYNNNNRYG
+242 
-256 IAVNLENGT
+256 AVNLNLYAGEVGNT
-265 ITDTEQSGAPTNVV
+265 TN
-279 TDVVSYSDD
+279 DGQ
-288 WYRAKI
+288 I
-294 RMYNVTGSTTL
+294 
-305 LVGGD
+305 
-310 DNGVITGGVNNTYQG
+310 I
-325 NGSGYIYVWGAQLEV
+325 IFGAQLEKSSHPT
-340 GDLET
+340 EYS
-345 PFDLNDSNSSGAIN
+345 NIDSNSSGAIN

-424 YENVKLTFVNKFG
+424 YENVRLTFVNKFG
-437 ALQDIHFSAKTTE
+437 ALQDVHFSAKTTE

-465 YDNLSNNYGSHS
+465 YDNLSNNYGRHS

-490 LNTDHLHESYSEVF
+490 LNTDYLHESYSEVF

-513 WMEHKGAVKPV
+513 WMEHKGDVRPV

>member
-1 MSLIYSRSPFFIQ
+1 MSLIYTRSPFFIQ
-14 SPTGDSTTVSL
+14 STSGDSTTVSL

-38 AQYTLT
+38 AQYILT

-82 SKSVTTGGGG
+82 SMSVTSGGGG
-92 GTVTSDKYLATD
+92 GTVSSNKYLATD
-104 GYIDEDFVQYWITNS
+104 GYIDEDFVQYWSSSSN
-119 DNNLKSDEV
+119 NNLKSDEV
-128 LMSND
+128 LISND

-139 DTTAVIPTKDADMAV
+139 DTTAMIPTKDADTAV

-162 FISKLDNN
+162 FISELANKNSLDDSENFDRWTLNGDSIVQTPDLAFGKYVWTLTESGSSFVGIYKSVSTIGTVTASVLVRANTSN
-170 LVDNV
+170 LFRLRFGGSTNKNVDFNLSSGTV
-175 NPIDGWSAENV
+175 TSESSGASGTIKSYGDGWYLCS
-186 SITEA
+186 ST
-191 NIESPIGT
+191 
-199 RDVSKI
+199 
-205 TENSLNTFHFAS
+205 
-217 KVLTPPASTNLV
+217 LTTTSSSTLAI
-229 YTIFLKKGTRTHA
+229 YTH
-242 YMYFRTYNNNNRYG
+242 
-256 IAVNLENGT
+256 
-265 ITDTEQSGAPTNVV
+265 SGSV
-279 TDVVSYSDD
+279 DIIYS
-288 WYRAKI
+288 
-294 RMYNVTGSTTL
+294 
-305 LVGGD
+305 
-310 DNGVITGGVNNTYQG
+310 
-325 NGSGYIYVWGAQLEV
+325 QLEV
-340 GDLET
+340 GNVATEY
-345 PFDLNDSNSSGAIN
+345 NISDSNSSGAIN

-424 YENVKLTFVNKFG
+424 YENVRLTFVNKFG

-450 SMSAKGSSYNSINFD
+450 SMTGKGSSYNSINFD

-490 LNTDHLHESYSEVF
+490 LNTDYLHESYSEVF

-513 WMEHKGAVKPV
+513 WMEHKGNVKPV

-539 GLVQFTVSV
+539 GLVQFTISV